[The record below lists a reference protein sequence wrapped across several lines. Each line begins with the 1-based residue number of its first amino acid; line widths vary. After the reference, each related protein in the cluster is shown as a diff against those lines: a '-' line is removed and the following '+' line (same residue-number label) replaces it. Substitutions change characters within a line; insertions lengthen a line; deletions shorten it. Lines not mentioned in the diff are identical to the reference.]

1 MFNQSDLLLR
11 IKAKGLVDVKI
22 NNNNNLWQKSIY
34 IAKRSHNWYKI
45 GVSKNIPQRIA
56 GLQVGSPEKLKVIH
70 SIPLE
75 GKVFFVE
82 RSVIK
87 NIGQNLPNGS
97 KSGEWVRIQGSE
109 AEIKKLF
116 TYVVKGVI
124 SKLGKDTR
132 SEEQRW
138 NLAMEKKFPLLA
150 WSFMKSPLRTF
161 IRK

>member
-11 IKAKGLVDVKI
+11 IKAKGVVDVKI

-116 TYVVKGVI
+116 TYVVIGVI

-150 WSFMKSPLRTF
+150 WSYMKSPLRTF

>member
-70 SIPLE
+70 SIALE

-150 WSFMKSPLRTF
+150 WSYMKSPLRTF

>member
-124 SKLGKDTR
+124 SKLGKDPR

-150 WSFMKSPLRTF
+150 WSYMKSPLRTF

>member
-1 MFNQSDLLLR
+1 MLNKSDLLLR
-11 IKAKGLVDVKI
+11 IKAKGLTNVKI
-22 NNNNNLWQKSIY
+22 TNNNNLWRKSIY

-70 SIPLE
+70 SVPLE
-75 GKVFFVE
+75 GMVYFVE

-87 NIGQNLPNGS
+87 NIGQNLPS
-97 KSGEWVRIQGSE
+97 SAKSGEWVRLTGTDK
-109 AEIKKLF
+109 EIKKLF
-116 TYVVKGVI
+116 TYVVKGVV

-132 SEEQRW
+132 SEEHRW
-138 NLAMEKKFPLLA
+138 NVAMKKKYPLLA
-150 WSFMKSPLRTF
+150 WNYMKSPLRTF

>member
-22 NNNNNLWQKSIY
+22 NNNNNLWQKSVY

-87 NIGQNLPNGS
+87 NIGQNLPSGS

-150 WSFMKSPLRTF
+150 WSYMKSPLRTF

>member
-22 NNNNNLWQKSIY
+22 NNNNNLWQKSVY

-82 RSVIK
+82 
-87 NIGQNLPNGS
+87 QPQ
-97 KSGEWVRIQGSE
+97 GEYR
-109 AEIKKLF
+109 
-116 TYVVKGVI
+116 
-124 SKLGKDTR
+124 
-132 SEEQRW
+132 EESMVAVSW
-138 NLAMEKKFPLLA
+138 
-150 WSFMKSPLRTF
+150 W
-161 IRK
+161 

>member
-22 NNNNNLWQKSIY
+22 NNNNNLWQKSVY

>member
-22 NNNNNLWQKSIY
+22 NNNNNLWQKSVY

-150 WSFMKSPLRTF
+150 WSYMKSPLRTF

>member
-1 MFNQSDLLLR
+1 MNTLQLLTR
-11 IKAKGLVDVKI
+11 IQGKGLVNIKLC
-22 NNNNNLWQKSIY
+22 NNNNLWRKSIY

-56 GLQVGSPEKLKVIH
+56 GLQVGSPEKLEVIH
-70 SIPLE
+70 SVPLE
-75 GKVFFVE
+75 GMVYFIE

-87 NIGQNLPNGS
+87 NIGQNLSNS
-97 KSGEWVRIQGSE
+97 AKSGEWVRLTGTDK
-109 AEIKKLF
+109 EIKKLF

-132 SEEQRW
+132 TEEHRW
-138 NLAMEKKFPLLA
+138 NIAMKKKFPLLA
-150 WSFMKSPLRTF
+150 WNYMKSPLRTF

>member
-150 WSFMKSPLRTF
+150 WSYMKSPLRTF